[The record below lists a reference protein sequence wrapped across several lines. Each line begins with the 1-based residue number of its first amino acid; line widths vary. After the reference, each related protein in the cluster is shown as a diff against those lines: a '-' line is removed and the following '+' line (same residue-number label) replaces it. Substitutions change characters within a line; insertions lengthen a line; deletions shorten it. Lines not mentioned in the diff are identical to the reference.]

1 MKGAGMTEAAKPS
14 PGGKGHKKGKS
25 RRRKPVRAPAG
36 APPGRIVAQ
45 PGAHLTQL
53 SFTAFHPGGLS
64 HPEDLDAALAT
75 LATAAPTAT
84 EDAPGGG
91 LWIDIVGL
99 ADTGLIETVCAR
111 LGLHMLSVADIFSTG
126 QRPKTEIYENYVHVV
141 LRQPLGMNPYTD
153 EQLTLIL
160 GNGFVLTVQERPGD
174 SFEPVSQRLITGGP
188 RIRSSAGYLAY
199 ALMDALVD
207 AYFPMLEAYGERTE
221 ELDDRILEGAG
232 DGVIGDVHSLRRE
245 LLALRHTL
253 WPQREAVSA
262 LMRHDVPYVSDELST
277 YLRDVADHSF
287 QLMDMLEIYR
297 EVAQGLVDLHLSMMS
312 NRMNE
317 IMKVLTI
324 IATIFIP
331 ITFIA
336 GLYGMNFSADSAWN
350 MPELKWKYGYFFAL
364 GLMLC
369 STAIML
375 FTFWRHGWLGKRQK
389 TRAKRHEG
397 HDHRR
402 GRKDE
407 AG

>member
-1 MKGAGMTEAAKPS
+1 MTETAKPRQ
-14 PGGKGHKKGKS
+14 GGKGSKKGKT
-25 RRRKPVRAPAG
+25 RRRKPARAPAG

-45 PGAHLTQL
+45 PGAHATRL

-64 HPEDLDAALAT
+64 HPEDLDAALAI
-75 LATAAPTAT
+75 LAAPPPSAGQ
-84 EDAPGGG
+84 DAPGGG

-99 ADTGLIETVCAR
+99 ADTARIESVCAR
-111 LGLHMLSVADIFSTG
+111 LGLHTLSVADIFSTG
-126 QRPKTEIYENYVHVV
+126 QRPKTEIYETYVHVV
-141 LRQPLGMNPYTD
+141 LRQPLSTTPYVD

-160 GNGFVLTVQERPGD
+160 GDRFVLTVQERPGD
-174 SFEPVSQRLITGGP
+174 SFDPVRQRLTVGGP

-207 AYFPMLEAYGERTE
+207 AYFPVLEAYGERTE
-221 ELDDRILEGAG
+221 ELDDRILDGAG
-232 DGVIGDVHSLRRE
+232 DGVIGEVHSLRRE
-245 LLALRHTL
+245 LLSLRHTL

-262 LMRHDVPYVSDELST
+262 LMRHDVPYVTEELAT
-277 YLRDVADHSF
+277 YLRDVADHSS
-287 QLMDMLEIYR
+287 QLMDMVEVYR

-336 GLYGMNFSADSAWN
+336 GLYGMNFSTESPWN
-350 MPELKWKYGYFFAL
+350 MPELKWKYGYLYAL

-375 FTFWRHGWLGKRQK
+375 FTFWRHGWIGGRQK
-389 TRAKRHEG
+389 TGARTPESQG
-397 HDHRR
+397 HQR
-402 GRKDE
+402 GRQDG